1 MPNRFLIVIVASAG
15 FFGGIA
21 SGGKSA
27 PVAAQETPVVRE
39 RLDRTT
45 LPIAEPKHAPITELD
60 ARNVKVPP
68 HFEVKAPA
76 GAPNVLIVLIDDMG
90 FGQSSAFGGPIRQF
104 ARGAEAR
111 CLCAGSPVVGL
122 GLQPFLRLVFIVS
135 LPSQPP
141 HEQREADN
149 DGECNKGLVCFDL
162 VCFEHGPLR
171 PEHATPEHVP
181 LFV

>member
-1 MPNRFLIVIVASAG
+1 MAKSSKRADATKKAAKQKAVT
-15 FFGGIA
+15 
-21 SGGKSA
+21 KSA
-27 PVAAQETPVVRE
+27 APPLGRE
-39 RLDRTT
+39 T
-45 LPIAEPKHAPITELD
+45 LPIPDRQHVGLTTYDAKDPNTKYPPITTL
-60 ARNVKVPP
+60 RPP
-68 HFEVKAPA
+68 E